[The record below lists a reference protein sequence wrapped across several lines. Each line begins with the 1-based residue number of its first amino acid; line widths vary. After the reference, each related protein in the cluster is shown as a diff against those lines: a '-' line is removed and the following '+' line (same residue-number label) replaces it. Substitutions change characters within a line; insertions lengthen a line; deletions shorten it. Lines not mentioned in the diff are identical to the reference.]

1 MTICMRLLGI
11 VEHVRLIEGRLGWQT
26 ALLKLRLKIVL
37 RGHMTRLVEVGLE
50 LQLAL
55 LLDLFIRRQTLVF
68 LHRFPTFVLID
79 WNKQFFKQL
88 IFWYFENKLKPTF
101 GREYPGVYVKVGY
114 IALKVQIAFEMIK
127 QWVLAVR
134 RRILRIHKIKH
145 TFKKRNLN

>member
-1 MTICMRLLGI
+1 MRLLGI
-11 VEHVRLIEGRLGWQT
+11 VEHVRLIEGRLGRQT

-79 WNKQFFKQL
+79 
-88 IFWYFENKLKPTF
+88 
-101 GREYPGVYVKVGY
+101 
-114 IALKVQIAFEMIK
+114 
-127 QWVLAVR
+127 
-134 RRILRIHKIKH
+134 
-145 TFKKRNLN
+145 